1 MIIFRLSTIPLDP
14 HYILFLFTLTLNP
27 PLYLIPY
34 SLDEDFL
41 MLKRLN
47 HLLLN
52 LLIHQHQQK
61 SLLFL
66 LMMDWLI
73 KRLPQFWLY
82 VLIVQLHCLLPWFGV
97 LSPQFLTIIA
107 SIERINLRF
116 IIHSPHCFSQYLHFI
131 ASVTR
136 FLDGVTT
143 FLLTNPIFFFAGLF
157 MKARGSTARRATRL
171 VVCCAGL
178 RFS

>member
-1 MIIFRLSTIPLDP
+1 MLSTTPLAP
-14 HYILFLFTLTLNP
+14 HSILFLFILTLNP
-27 PLYLIPY
+27 ALYLIPY
-34 SLDEDFL
+34 SLDEDFW

-52 LLIHQHQQK
+52 LLIHQQQQK

-82 VLIVQLHCLLPWFGV
+82 VPIVQLHCLLQWFDV
-97 LSPQFLTIIA
+97 LSPQFLIIIA
-107 SIERINLRF
+107 SIGRINLRF
-116 IIHSPHCFSQYLHFI
+116 IIHSLHCFNRYLHFI
-131 ASVTR
+131 ASITR
-136 FLDGVTT
+136 FLDGVAT
-143 FLLTNPIFFFAGLF
+143 FLLINPIFFFANQF
-157 MKARGSTARRATRL
+157 MKARGSTARHATRL
-171 VVCCAGL
+171 AVCCAGL